1 MTGRPLLTLI
11 VPAYN
16 AANYLPNCLDD
27 LLAQTFRDFEVLV
40 MDDGSTDRTAD
51 IGEQYARRDPRIRV
65 MRLPHGGVSAA
76 RNRGLEMA
84 ESRYVAFM
92 DCDDRVDPQ
101 YLAAFFRTPLPDG
114 DLLVSQGV
122 AIEYIAQNR
131 TELYDYPDT
140 TGTQGE
146 LGKIIVENRLLRDG
160 WTYCKLFSLP
170 LIRREAL
177 RFDTG
182 LSICE
187 DLVFVLGYLS
197 HVRQIILRSGTYYH
211 YQVCPD
217 GTSLSQRRQPAAETF
232 RAGVSILAKQQAL
245 TERFGITDPEYLA
258 EAYSE
263 HGLTNLAR
271 SISTTDAA
279 GNRALQREI
288 IRNREL
294 FRQYFDA
301 DSMHHPIVGKK
312 ILWMYLTL
320 PESLHLL
327 PHWIVRF
334 RHFIRRIKGRPIYY

>member
-1 MTGRPLLTLI
+1 MGDRALISVIIPVYNVESYLGRCIDSVLRSD
-11 VPAYN
+11 YE
-16 AANYLPNCLDD
+16 
-27 LLAQTFRDFEVLV
+27 DFELILV
-40 MDDGSTDRTAD
+40 NDGSTDASPRICA
-51 IGEQYARRDPRIRV
+51 EYARRDSRV
-65 MRLPHGGVSAA
+65 RVLSQENKGVSAA
-76 RNRGLEMA
+76 RNRGLELA

-92 DCDDRVDPQ
+92 DCDDRVDHQ

-122 AIEYIAQNR
+122 AIEYTAQNR

-232 RAGVSILAKQQAL
+232 RAGVSILAKQQVL

>member
-65 MRLPHGGVSAA
+65 MHLPHGGVSAA
-76 RNRGLEMA
+76 RNRGLEQA

-146 LGKIIVENRLLRDG
+146 LGKIID
-160 WTYCKLFSLP
+160 
-170 LIRREAL
+170 
-177 RFDTG
+177 
-182 LSICE
+182 
-187 DLVFVLGYLS
+187 
-197 HVRQIILRSGTYYH
+197 
-211 YQVCPD
+211 
-217 GTSLSQRRQPAAETF
+217 ET
-232 RAGVSILAKQQAL
+232 
-245 TERFGITDPEYLA
+245 
-258 EAYSE
+258 
-263 HGLTNLAR
+263 
-271 SISTTDAA
+271 
-279 GNRALQREI
+279 
-288 IRNREL
+288 
-294 FRQYFDA
+294 
-301 DSMHHPIVGKK
+301 
-312 ILWMYLTL
+312 
-320 PESLHLL
+320 
-327 PHWIVRF
+327 
-334 RHFIRRIKGRPIYY
+334 

>member
-11 VPAYN
+11 VPAYST

-40 MDDGSTDRTAD
+40 IDDGSTDRTAD

-65 MRLPHGGVSAA
+65 MRLPHGGVS
-76 RNRGLEMA
+76 RGPEPGTGDGRKPL
-84 ESRYVAFM
+84 RRAFM

-182 LSICE
+182 LS
-187 DLVFVLGYLS
+187 
-197 HVRQIILRSGTYYH
+197 HLR
-211 YQVCPD
+211 
-217 GTSLSQRRQPAAETF
+217 
-232 RAGVSILAKQQAL
+232 
-245 TERFGITDPEYLA
+245 GISSS
-258 EAYSE
+258 YSD
-263 HGLTNLAR
+263 T
-271 SISTTDAA
+271 
-279 GNRALQREI
+279 
-288 IRNREL
+288 
-294 FRQYFDA
+294 
-301 DSMHHPIVGKK
+301 
-312 ILWMYLTL
+312 
-320 PESLHLL
+320 
-327 PHWIVRF
+327 
-334 RHFIRRIKGRPIYY
+334 

>member
-76 RNRGLEMA
+76 RNRGLELA

-92 DCDDRVDPQ
+92 DCDDRVDHQ

-197 HVRQIILRSGTYYH
+197 HVR
-211 YQVCPD
+211 
-217 GTSLSQRRQPAAETF
+217 
-232 RAGVSILAKQQAL
+232 AGVSILAKQQAL

-279 GNRALQREI
+279 DNRALQREI

>member
-1 MTGRPLLTLI
+1 
-11 VPAYN
+11 
-16 AANYLPNCLDD
+16 
-27 LLAQTFRDFEVLV
+27 
-40 MDDGSTDRTAD
+40 
-51 IGEQYARRDPRIRV
+51 
-65 MRLPHGGVSAA
+65 
-76 RNRGLEMA
+76 
-84 ESRYVAFM
+84 
-92 DCDDRVDPQ
+92 
-101 YLAAFFRTPLPDG
+101 
-114 DLLVSQGV
+114 
-122 AIEYIAQNR
+122 
-131 TELYDYPDT
+131 
-140 TGTQGE
+140 
-146 LGKIIVENRLLRDG
+146 LR
-160 WTYCKLFSLP
+160 
-170 LIRREAL
+170 
-177 RFDTG
+177 
-182 LSICE
+182 
-187 DLVFVLGYLS
+187 VFVLGYLS

-245 TERFGITDPEYLA
+245 TERFGISDPEYLA

-279 GNRALQREI
+279 GNRALQHEI